1 LAQTLSDCLLMDTRH
16 KILVVDNDKNILA
29 AFRIFLTGEGYRP
42 LVCCN
47 TEDALR
53 MISRHRIELV
63 ISENYLNGHIESG
76 LLFLTNLRHKLPHLP
91 IIIVS
96 NQIDDAVEQR
106 LKSLGI
112 NRLLAKPLEL
122 RVMKRTIK
130 SVLSLSKSRYS
141 KNKILDQQ

>member
-1 LAQTLSDCLLMDTRH
+1 MDTRH
-16 KILVVDNDKNILA
+16 KVLVVDNDKNILA

-42 LVCCN
+42 LVCSSV
-47 TEDALR
+47 EDALR
-53 MISRHRIELV
+53 MINLHRIDLV
-63 ISENYLNGHIESG
+63 ISEIHLNGHIESG
-76 LLFLTNLRHKLPHLP
+76 IHFLTNLRHKLPHLP
-91 IIIVS
+91 IIIIS

-112 NRLLAKPLEL
+112 NGLLAKPIEL

>member
-1 LAQTLSDCLLMDTRH
+1 
-16 KILVVDNDKNILA
+16 
-29 AFRIFLTGEGYRP
+29 
-42 LVCCN
+42 
-47 TEDALR
+47 